1 MKKEEF
7 KNALISEV
15 QKIPLAERAKWD
27 STDLFVWWARV
38 SQENTYLRWDNCK
51 GDLWQ
56 RVPGFL
62 KSYFGPKAV
71 L

>member
-1 MKKEEF
+1 MKKEDF

-15 QKIPLAERAKWD
+15 QKIPLAERKKWD
-27 STDLFVWWARV
+27 STDLFAWWTEA
-38 SQENTYLRWDNCK
+38 STANTYLRWDHCK

-62 KSYFGPKAV
+62 KGYFGPNAV
-71 L
+71 F